1 MVEHVLVV
9 GPPPLLTGDITFEVT
24 ECGFEI
30 LFPDRISHEHKDLF
44 NELGPEAGLIV
55 QFRCRDQRECHRVC
69 SIQLGASP

>member
-44 NELGPEAGLIV
+44 NELVDWLVQQPGVENLGEKAG
-55 QFRCRDQRECHRVC
+55 
-69 SIQLGASP
+69 G